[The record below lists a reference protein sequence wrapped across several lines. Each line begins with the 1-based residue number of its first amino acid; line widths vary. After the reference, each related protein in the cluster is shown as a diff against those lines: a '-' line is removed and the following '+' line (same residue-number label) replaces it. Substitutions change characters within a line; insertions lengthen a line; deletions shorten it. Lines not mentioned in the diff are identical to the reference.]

1 MTILRNMNF
10 EEYFPGWRK
19 SGVLIATVVVGSL
32 ILGIFV
38 EKNLLIAIGFVITLV
53 LALAVVKMPDAITPI
68 VVIIVFTNAAS
79 IAVNFHNVPYIIGF
93 TFPLMLVI
101 PLAHYLIVRRQKL
114 FSSRIFILIF
124 LFLAVQLI
132 GAIFSSR
139 PDIVLDSVITT
150 AMEGLVLFIL
160 LFNSIRNIRVLKLS
174 IWALLISGAFLGFLS
189 LYQQVTGTF
198 DNSYAGFAQVSN
210 AAFGTGVET
219 LQGEVLQPRLAGP
232 LGDQNYYAQF
242 MLMVIPLGLFRFWSE
257 RSNLLRILAGI
268 ATAFVSLG
276 VALTF
281 SRGAAVGF
289 ILMLG
294 IIIAL
299 RYIKLYQILII
310 ALGLILVLKAVPQYG
325 TRLSSLDIL
334 SGIFSSNSSTA
345 IQSADPAT
353 KSRIT
358 EMSAAALVFTDY
370 PLLGVGAGMYK
381 HYYLEYAEKVGLR
394 VKQGPR
400 AAHDL
405 YVEIAAETG
414 IFGIL
419 IFLGI
424 LFISLFDLARLRTMT
439 LQSRPDLAN
448 LATGFILAIITFM
461 TTGVF
466 LSLAYERYFW
476 LLIALAAAS
485 VNVGFMEL
493 KSMSISKEE

>member
-1 MTILRNMNF
+1 MTSSSNMNL

-19 SGVLIATVVVGSL
+19 SGVLFMIVVVGSFMIGVL
-32 ILGIFV
+32 A
-38 EKNLLIAIGFVITLV
+38 EKNILFAVGVVLSLV
-53 LALAVVKMPDAITPI
+53 LTLAIIKMPDAITPI
-68 VVIIVFTNAAS
+68 VVAIIFTNAAS
-79 IAVNFHNVPYIIGF
+79 IAVNFHNLPYIIGF

-101 PLAHYLIVRRQKL
+101 PLAHHLIVRRQKI
-114 FSSRIFILIF
+114 FGSSVFLLIF
-124 LFLAVQLI
+124 LFVAIQLV
-132 GAIFSSR
+132 GAIFATRS
-139 PDIVLDSVITT
+139 DIALNAVITT

-160 LFNSIRNIRVLKLS
+160 LFNVIRNLRVLRLS
-174 IWALLISGAFLGFLS
+174 IWALIVAGAFLGGLS
-189 LYQQVTGTF
+189 LYQQVMGTF
-198 DNSYAGFAQVSN
+198 DNNYYGFAQVSN

-257 RSNLLRILAGI
+257 RSVLLRILAGVF
-268 ATAFVSLG
+268 TAFISLG

-289 ILMLG
+289 ILML
-294 IIIAL
+294 IIIVFL
-299 RYIKLYQILII
+299 RYIKIYQILII
-310 ALGLILVLKAVPQYG
+310 VLGLILVLKAVPQYG
-325 TRLSSLDIL
+325 TRLSSLDVISGVL
-334 SGIFSSNSSTA
+334 SSSSGTT

-358 EMSAAALVFTDY
+358 EMSAAGLVFTDY
-370 PLLGVGAGMYK
+370 PLIGVGSGMYK
-381 HYYLEYAEKVGLR
+381 YYYLEYAEKVGLR

-405 YVEIAAETG
+405 YLEVAAENG

-419 IFLGI
+419 AFLGI
-424 LFISLFDLARLRTMT
+424 LFVSLLGLARLRSQS
-439 LQSRPDLAN
+439 LQIRPDISN

-461 TTGVF
+461 TTAIF

-476 LLIALAAAS
+476 LLITLAAAS
-485 VNVGFMEL
+485 VNVGTMEL
-493 KSMSISKEE
+493 NARQLPKEE